1 MAVKREI
8 RTTLALDG
16 ENEYKKALS
25 EAQRGLRVLGSELKL
40 ASAEFETNGDQQAFL
55 TAKSRTLRSEIAQ
68 QEEIVKSLEGAVKDA
83 GEKYGET
90 AKATD
95 DYQIRLN
102 GAKAALERMI

>member
-40 ASAEFETNGDQQAFL
+40 ASAEFET
-55 TAKSRTLRSEIAQ
+55 IQ
-68 QEEIVKSLEGAVKDA
+68 QERFPMQNACTLLFAAVWYMELLES
-83 GEKYGET
+83 
-90 AKATD
+90 
-95 DYQIRLN
+95 
-102 GAKAALERMI
+102 

>member
-40 ASAEFETNGDQQAFL
+40 ASAEF
-55 TAKSRTLRSEIAQ
+55 
-68 QEEIVKSLEGAVKDA
+68 
-83 GEKYGET
+83 
-90 AKATD
+90 
-95 DYQIRLN
+95 
-102 GAKAALERMI
+102 